1 MQARRAARELALICL
16 FQLEQNTQGA
26 LPEKLPA
33 QAVLEE
39 LMYKAVGVLVDE
51 AKSKLEDAAAVFQEM
66 SHAIADYQ
74 FDHPKN
80 LNTPIGSPVQSVEM
94 PMTQRT
100 REQLDQCLHA
110 VELLWETLQTPH
122 LSEHCHNP
130 VVRSFALELLALVFK
145 HQAEIDAL
153 INQHS
158 QEWKLERMVKMD
170 RSLLR
175 LALAELCWMRAIDC
189 SVTINEAVE
198 MAKVF
203 SMEESYRFINGLLGH
218 VASARG
224 LVPDAKVTGNAH
236 TEPVVN

>member
-26 LPEKLPA
+26 LPETLPA

-51 AKSKLEDAAAVFQEM
+51 AKNKLENAASVFQEM
-66 SHAIADYQ
+66 SHAVADYQ

-80 LNTPIGSPVQSVEM
+80 LSTPIGSPVQSVEM

-110 VELLWETLQTPH
+110 IELLWETLQTPH

-130 VVRSFALELLALVFK
+130 MVRGFALELLGLIFK
-145 HQAEIDAL
+145 HQSEIDAL
-153 INQHS
+153 INQYS

-175 LALAELCWMRAIDC
+175 LALAELRWMAQVDA

-203 SMEESYRFINGLLGH
+203 SMDESYRFINGLLGQ
-218 VASARG
+218 VASSMG
-224 LVPDAKVTGNAH
+224 IVHEAKASV
-236 TEPVVN
+236 EPVAG